1 MVASELPTTTA
12 DFVGMMENEILKNI
26 HNNSSGSDRR
36 HLPDHTETGASAGY
50 VGGNELKSWGQLT
63 AAEIYKNKQK
73 FCQHCVYRSR
83 NKSYVYCD
91 YFLITEQLRRCS
103 PINCEKFKADARKN
117 KITKPIVVSVDKQ

>member
-1 MVASELPTTTA
+1 MTVDSAR
-12 DFVGMMENEILKNI
+12 MMGNEIYKSI
-26 HNNSSGSDRR
+26 YNNSTCSCGN
-36 HLPDHTETGASAGY
+36 HLYDHTETGASAGY

-83 NKSYVYCD
+83 NNSYVYCD